1 MNLFTDKDLTRNP
14 LYTPFMK
21 DMNDLHAYVQK
32 PCYIDHGDCK
42 SEGCA
47 NETPDYWEA
56 NVIGYWQ
63 GHEEVISR
71 YANDQLAVV
80 YKTLKVSNKGV
91 ICVANQTEEWN
102 LFINQ
107 ALELL
112 DDYHLNRA
120 FYHLSCTNSEKI
132 V

>member
-1 MNLFTDKDLTRNP
+1 MKLFTDKEITCNP
-14 LYTPFMK
+14 LYAPFMQ

-32 PCYIDHGDCK
+32 PEFITSIN
-42 SEGCA
+42 SESDLDSE
-47 NETPDYWEA
+47 NPDYWKA
-56 NVIGYWQ
+56 NEIGYWQ

-80 YKTLKVSNKGV
+80 YKRLKVSNKGA
-91 ICVANQTEEWN
+91 ICVTNQTDEWYF
-102 LFINQ
+102 FINQ
-107 ALELL
+107 SLELL

-120 FYHLSCTNSEKI
+120 FYNLSCSNTEKI